1 MLTALLS
8 SACSTSRQVSRA
20 SLEQRTSEQL
30 NTEARDSVRL
40 ELRDSVMETKT
51 ITITKNEAGDTLR
64 LSVVTERDR
73 IRDRAQERSKEVEIR
88 VVRDT
93 VFIEKRDSVSTI
105 TNQTNGTNSRASP
118 FVTGVKW
125 LVVLV
130 CSIIVLL
137 IIIRFAWRK

>member
-1 MLTALLS
+1 M
-8 SACSTSRQVSRA
+8 SRA

-30 NTEARDSVRL
+30 STEARDSVRL

-73 IRDRAQERSKEVEIR
+73 IRNRAQERSKEVEIR
-88 VVRDT
+88 VVKDT
-93 VFIEKRDSVSTI
+93 VFIEKRDSVSTT
-105 TNQTNGTNSRASP
+105 TNHTNGTNSRASP

-125 LVVLV
+125 LVALL